1 MYCTNCGNE
10 VSTKAAICIKCGV
23 PTGVNSV
30 GSSNKSRS
38 AYVLLGIFL
47 GTLGIHNFY
56 AGYTGKGIMQL
67 LITLLTGWLI
77 IPLIAVWIW
86 VLVEICTVNKDVKGN
101 IFT

>member
-1 MYCTNCGNE
+1 
-10 VSTKAAICIKCGV
+10 
-23 PTGVNSV
+23 
-30 GSSNKSRS
+30 
-38 AYVLLGIFL
+38 
-47 GTLGIHNFY
+47 
-56 AGYTGKGIMQL
+56 MQL